1 MIIQKDAL
9 PALLK
14 AATPLLLIAAMG
26 IVFGI
31 AIDFL
36 TVAPLKWVMA
46 VIIGSSLIIG
56 AVFSGKAREI
66 FLFMMVVSIAT
77 EFNFH
82 LTYRQHIGV
91 SDGFTIDSIDVW
103 LFLSLLLWLR
113 DIHLGRA
120 KVELFSGTTFAMLGL
135 IFCGLLSF
143 INSVDIQLSTYGIV
157 SLSKHFL
164 FYFFIA
170 NNVRTEQDL
179 KLVLY
184 ALGASVLIMG
194 TICIVQTILQVN
206 FTAAFR
212 IVAEDKYSNSVFR
225 ANGLSSATG
234 TGGYLAGVLLLL
246 FVQILII
253 KDNVYARF
261 FMLLASIIGL
271 IGLILTFTRGAW
283 LCLFL
288 GAIPMTYLLL
298 QKKLIRPIHI
308 AVPIVLII
316 IVTIPFMASIETRL
330 SEGSGNAVAR
340 VGLLFTA
347 FNMVQEHPFIGIGLN
362 TYVLEM
368 SKYAS
373 DFELHNFNYMV
384 HNGFMLRWSETG
396 TFALLALVCFLA
408 IALRRAL
415 RLTRS
420 SNPLLSMAG
429 IGLFSSLV
437 AILINMN
444 IETYSAGIILVQLWL
459 VVGMI
464 MGLSQAHFAQLQH
477 ENSAIRRRPY

>member
-9 PALLK
+9 PPLLK
-14 AATPLLLIAAMG
+14 AAIPLLLIAVIG

-36 TVAPLKWVMA
+36 TTAPLKWVMA
-46 VIIGSSLIIG
+46 LIIGASLIIG

-91 SDGFTIDSIDVW
+91 SDGFTVDSIDVW
-103 LFLSLLLWLR
+103 LFLGVLIWLR
-113 DIHLGRA
+113 DIHLGKA
-120 KVELFSGTTFAMLGL
+120 KVELFPGTTFAMLGL

-164 FYFFIA
+164 FYFFVA
-170 NNVRTEQDL
+170 NNIRTEQDL

-184 ALGASVLIMG
+184 ALGTSVLIMG
-194 TICIVQTILQVN
+194 AICIVQSILQVN

-212 IVAEDKYSNSVFR
+212 IVAEDKYSHKVFR

-234 TGGYLAGVLLLL
+234 TGGYFAGVLLLL

-253 KDNVYARF
+253 KDNVAARL
-261 FMLLASIIGL
+261 FMLLASLVGL

-283 LCLFL
+283 LCLLL

-298 QKKLIRPIHI
+298 RKKLIKPIHI
-308 AVPIVLII
+308 AIPIVLII
-316 IVTIPFMASIETRL
+316 IIAIPFMPLIEARL
-330 SEGSGNAVAR
+330 SEGSGNAIAR
-340 VGLLFTA
+340 FGLLFTA
-347 FNMVQEHPFIGIGLN
+347 FNMIQEHPFIGIGLN

-368 SKYAS
+368 GKYVS
-373 DFELHNFNYMV
+373 EFELHDFRYMV
-384 HNGFMLRWSETG
+384 HNGFMLRWSEMG
-396 TFALLALVCFLA
+396 TFALLALVSFLA
-408 IALRRAL
+408 IALRRSW
-415 RLTRS
+415 RLAH
-420 SNPLLSMAG
+420 SNNPQLSVMG
-429 IGLFSSLV
+429 IGLFSSLI
-437 AILINMN
+437 AILLNMN

-459 VVGMI
+459 VVGII
-464 MGLSQAHFAQLQH
+464 MGLSQLQH
-477 ENSAIRRRPY
+477 ARRY